1 MTCLRAPHIN
11 ACSPAYDHAF
21 DALARFH
28 ILPIPAAPSTRE
40 GNHIRADVILAKQL
54 ERLIHWWLAFVS
66 ERI

>member
-28 ILPIPAAPSTRE
+28 ILPIPAAPSTWE
-40 GNHIRADVILAKQL
+40 GNQIRADVILAKQL